1 MQVPTSPHG
10 PSDDTSS
17 PVACRF
23 GHGEQL
29 FDAWHFNT
37 HNSHSS
43 TAAVP
48 AGSIARLITITFR
61 EEIHR
66 MVSHRK
72 PAKPAFD
79 PRTVKENI
87 VETR

>member
-1 MQVPTSPHG
+1 MTGATLPHG
-10 PSDDTSS
+10 FLQVNTSRRS
-17 PVACRF
+17 LRF

-48 AGSIARLITITFR
+48 AGSIARLITITF
-61 EEIHR
+61 
-66 MVSHRK
+66 
-72 PAKPAFD
+72 P
-79 PRTVKENI
+79 
-87 VETR
+87 